1 MKTISISAKKR
12 NEVGKKST
20 RELRKAGMVPCVM
33 YGGDNV
39 IHFYADEKDF
49 IHLIHTPDVFLINLD
64 IEGNSHKAIL
74 QAKQFHPV
82 TDALLHVDFI
92 EVFEDRPFI
101 VRLPIK
107 LTGSSIGV
115 KNGGKLRQR
124 RRVLKVKGLL
134 KHLPEFLEID
144 MTNVDIGDVIKIGD
158 LSFENLE
165 ILDPFRSMIFSVV
178 SSRVA
183 MKGMEIVEPVVETAE
198 AEEGAE
204 KGAEKGAEEA
214 EKSE

>member
-1 MKTISISAKKR
+1 MKTMSISAKKR

-20 RELRKAGMVPCVM
+20 RELRKEGMVPCVM

-49 IHLIHTPDVFLINLD
+49 TRLIHTADVYLINLD
-64 IEGNSHKAIL
+64 IEGNRHKAIL

-82 TDALLHVDFI
+82 TDSLLHVDFV
-92 EVFEDRPFI
+92 EVFEDRPLI

-124 RRVLKVKGLL
+124 RRLLKVRGLL

-183 MKGMEIVEPVVETAE
+183 MKGMEIVEPEVVEAE
-198 AEEGAE
+198 VEEGAE
-204 KGAEKGAEEA
+204 EEEKAEDDEDKE
-214 EKSE
+214 

>member
-1 MKTISISAKKR
+1 MKTMSISAKKR

-20 RELRKAGMVPCVM
+20 RELRKEGMVPCVM

-49 IHLIHTPDVFLINLD
+49 TRLIHTADVYLINLD
-64 IEGNSHKAIL
+64 IEGNRHKAIL

-82 TDALLHVDFI
+82 TDSLLHVDFV
-92 EVFEDRPFI
+92 EVFEDRPLI

-115 KNGGKLRQR
+115 MNGGKLRQR
-124 RRVLKVKGLL
+124 RRLLKVRGLL

-183 MKGMEIVEPVVETAE
+183 MKGMEIVEPEVVEAE
-198 AEEGAE
+198 VEEGAE
-204 KGAEKGAEEA
+204 EEEKAEDDEDKE
-214 EKSE
+214 

>member
-1 MKTISISAKKR
+1 MKTMSISAKKR

-20 RELRKAGMVPCVM
+20 RELRKEGMVPCVM

-49 IHLIHTPDVFLINLD
+49 TRLIHTADVYLINLD
-64 IEGNSHKAIL
+64 IEGNRHKAIL

-82 TDALLHVDFI
+82 TDSLLHVDFV
-92 EVFEDRPFI
+92 EVFEDRPLI

-115 KNGGKLRQR
+115 MNGGKLRQR

-183 MKGMEIVEPVVETAE
+183 MKGMEIVEPEVVEAE
-198 AEEGAE
+198 VEEGAE
-204 KGAEKGAEEA
+204 EEEKAEDDEDKE
-214 EKSE
+214 